1 MSIELDGCDMPTV
14 KHSALSAWTHSGT
27 TWVEPGA
34 VYLWYGHGMQV
45 AIDGAGRLVI
55 PKSLREAIGV
65 ADGGVV
71 EMELVDGALV
81 LSPPTVRK
89 RVVERDG
96 RAVVVA
102 DEPLPPLSDDVVRST
117 LDTVRR

>member
-1 MSIELDGCDMPTV
+1 MR
-14 KHSALSAWTHSGT
+14 
-27 TWVEPGA
+27 
-34 VYLWYGHGMQV
+34 V
-45 AIDGAGRLVI
+45 AIDGSGRVVI
-55 PKSLREAIGV
+55 PKSLREAIGA

-102 DEPLPPLSDDVVRST
+102 DEPVPPLSDDVVRGT
-117 LDTVRR
+117 LDAVRR